1 MKNTSKILA
10 LVLVVMTVLMSLS
23 AITASA
29 ETATVTKVFDPDEL
43 GVVSDLAGTQTAG
56 TDGFFTLN
64 LSKSKNEAKSK
75 SFEDGFT
82 STYRFSLNGTS
93 KIENEAITRSIGFTT
108 PGAATVKVWW
118 ELGNAGRTLDLYGT
132 DLTLVE
138 SIAPDATGLYISTFE
153 VSAAGTYYLAH
164 MAGTVYFYKV
174 EVSWTVELCAHEG
187 GEATCA
193 QQAICSK
200 CGQPYGDLTDDHN
213 FVDGKCTVC
222 ELPDPSICNHANMA
236 PATCLLP
243 ATCECGYTEGEAL
256 GHDIVVDPAVAPTCT
271 AAGLE
276 AGEHCSRC
284 DYKVEQKEVAALGHT
299 LTFVNTVPT
308 LEAAGGVK
316 AHCSVCNED
325 IDYGTF
331 NVMTPGTYVLDAKE
345 LADISVSGQAYDGQ
359 VRIVGGVF
367 ACHLSAKYKTDP
379 NIKTFA
385 ADDWT
390 STHRMN
396 FGGASNFCNIGEGE
410 DAVRNGGLRNFIQIV
425 TTEETTITFH
435 WVIGGDD
442 RELGVYDM
450 AGELVAITEEKG
462 LKNDVVVSTVT
473 VPAGAYIIGS
483 ASSGGGSYI
492 FKVTVDV
499 AAPHTHVWSDATCT
513 EPAKCECGETQG
525 EALGHTWVDATC
537 EAPKSCSVCG
547 ATEGEALGHTYVDG
561 KCACGAE
568 DPDYVA
574 PQPPVDEPTEEP
586 KDEGKEEEKE
596 LNFFEKILA
605 WFMDLI
611 NKFLAL
617 FK

>member
-29 ETATVTKVFDPDEL
+29 AEETKEFVFDASTLTAAADKEVIEGDTAYDEFFTFV
-43 GVVSDLAGTQTAG
+43 GTGTTKRWSSSKGVYAAEINKKSQSGIQFTIPEGAINAKAVVSYASTGGSNTSL
-56 TDGFFTLN
+56 LN
-64 LSKSKNEAKSK
+64 II
-75 SFEDGFT
+75 D
-82 STYRFSLNGTS
+82 ST
-93 KIENEAITRSIGFTT
+93 
-108 PGAATVKVWW
+108 GAA
-118 ELGNAGRTLDLYGT
+118 LGANKEVTGT
-132 DLTLVE
+132 TA
-138 SIAPDATGLYISTFE
+138 IDAEFALS
-153 VSAAGTYYLAH
+153 AGTYQVVAPSSDR
-164 MAGTVYFYKV
+164 GTRISKIVVTYSV
-174 EVSWTVELCAHEG
+174 ETCDHEG

-256 GHDIVVDPAVAPTCT
+256 GHDIVVDPAVEPDCVNT
-271 AAGLE
+271 GLE

-345 LADISVSGQAYDGQ
+345 LADISASGQAYDGQ

-367 ACHLSAKYKTDP
+367 ACHLSGKYRTDA
-379 NIKTFA
+379 NVKTFA

-396 FGGASNFCNIGEGE
+396 FGSASNFCNIGEGE
-410 DAVRNGGLRNFIQIV
+410 EAVRNGGLRNFIQIV

-435 WVIGGDD
+435 WVIGGDG

-574 PQPPVDEPTEEP
+574 PQPPVDEPIEEP
-586 KDEGKEEEKE
+586 KDEVKEEEKE